1 MVQSTGPTPKAEVD
15 SLNSSDSQ
23 NDHYLATITS
33 ELEQAEIAFQIGEVG
48 INAWLGGNDVGMKV
62 IGDGRKD
69 LKGKQMVEQE
79 LLFGVET
86 IVVIP
91 FKEGSK
97 TGEKMNQTIVLGLIP
112 LTERIIYKLVKGVLL
127 QGLGMIYLILALL
140 VPDYNQLDMSAKQTK
155 EI

>member
-1 MVQSTGPTPKAEVD
+1 M
-15 SLNSSDSQ
+15 
-23 NDHYLATITS
+23 
-33 ELEQAEIAFQIGEVG
+33 
-48 INAWLGGNDVGMKV
+48 LGQKV
-62 IGDGRKD
+62 TGDGRKD

-140 VPDYNQLDMSAKQTK
+140 VPDCNQLDMSAKQTK